1 MTCKI
6 LLALA
11 LAAGGASQPRDHAFF
26 DTRPLTFTHIPKT
39 GGASLHKELHVSA
52 FEDCFDDIFDDSKL
66 TLVMVRAPHTH
77 VRSMFYECHES
88 WWGRRVSDGTQM
100 PRSANRTLDFEAWL
114 RHFAGLARDVG
125 GPAHDFNCYDPRDLQ
140 TRQLSCT
147 WRRPPRLDVLK
158 SYYDPRHPHHASAP
172 AAPRP
177 LARASENLRNRAGFV
192 GLTEFYHE
200 SVCVLSYKRT
210 RRVDLG
216 CTCDEQRNI
225 GATFGH
231 QKITHGNKRS
241 SDDEADDAHLNSLID
256 NITMNDQA
264 VFEVGLVRFLRDLR
278 IAEALSNRT
287 FLCHD
292 AAARLK
298 DLSAQIHGHGRY
310 RRFRSRPQ
318 AERARSRKAQATTWS
333 SWSS

>member
-1 MTCKI
+1 
-6 LLALA
+6 
-11 LAAGGASQPRDHAFF
+11 
-26 DTRPLTFTHIPKT
+26 
-39 GGASLHKELHVSA
+39 VSA

-66 TLVMVRAPHTH
+66 TLVMVRAPHAH

-88 WWGRRVSDGTQM
+88 RWGRRVSDGTQM

-147 WRRPPRLDVLK
+147 WRRPPRLGFMK
-158 SYYDPRHPHHASAP
+158 SYNDPRHPHHASAP

-216 CTCDEQRNI
+216 CTCDEQRHI

-231 QKITHGNKRS
+231 QKITHGNREAPTTRLTTRTSTAS
-241 SDDEADDAHLNSLID
+241 S
-256 NITMNDQA
+256 
-264 VFEVGLVRFLRDLR
+264 
-278 IAEALSNRT
+278 
-287 FLCHD
+287 
-292 AAARLK
+292 
-298 DLSAQIHGHGRY
+298 
-310 RRFRSRPQ
+310 
-318 AERARSRKAQATTWS
+318 TTS
-333 SWSS
+333 P